1 MHVCHLFYHLFGA
14 TSIWKRGIVQAPR
27 AGKAGR
33 AAEWRLYMI
42 EFDNYLSPGRKGYLV
57 GIGGVSMSSLAEV
70 LHSMGVIVR
79 GSDMNNSQNV
89 KNLRKVGI
97 EVAIGHNAEN
107 IGDDI
112 EFVVRTA
119 AVHDENPEIA
129 AARAKNIPVFERSQ
143 AWGAISKDYPN
154 ALCISGTHGKTT
166 TTSMCTHIMMAADRD
181 PTVMIGGT
189 LPLLN
194 AGHRVGHGNTIIMEA
209 CEYYNSFLSFHP
221 TVAVILN
228 IEADHLDFFKDLKD
242 VQKSFRAFAERTPRD
257 GYVVANNDDGNTLE
271 ALRGI
276 DRRIMTFGLDSTA
289 DVYAEN
295 IKFIGANSKFDIMYH
310 GKLFTDIILHVPGM
324 HNVKNALAATAAAI
338 CLGIRP
344 TAVKYGLA
352 GFNGAGRRFEFK
364 GKYNG
369 ADVYDDYAH
378 HPGELKALLDTVESL
393 DYERC
398 ILVFQPH
405 TYSRTAALF
414 NDFIEQLRRPD
425 VLLLAEIFAAREKNT
440 IGISSEALAEQI
452 DGAVFYDTFTE
463 LERTLKAVARPGD
476 IILTVG
482 AGDVYKI
489 GEDILK

>member
-1 MHVCHLFYHLFGA
+1 M
-14 TSIWKRGIVQAPR
+14 T
-27 AGKAGR
+27 
-33 AAEWRLYMI
+33 
-42 EFDNYLSPGRKGYLV
+42 EFDNYLSPGRRGHLI
-57 GIGGVSMSSLAEV
+57 GIGGVSMSSLADV
-70 LHSMGVIVR
+70 LWGMGIAVS
-79 GSDMNNSQNV
+79 GSDMNQN
-89 KNLRKVGI
+89 KNVMGLTEKGI
-97 EVAIGHNAEN
+97 PVSIGHKAEN
-107 IGDDI
+107 ITQEI

-119 AVHDENPEIA
+119 AVHDDNPEII
-129 AARAKNIPVFERSQ
+129 RAHALGIPVFERTQ
-143 AWGAISKDYPN
+143 AWGAISKDYSN

-166 TTSMCTHIMMAADRD
+166 TTSMCTHIMMAADKD

-209 CEYYNSFLSFHP
+209 CEYYNSFLSLHP

-228 IEADHLDFFKDLKD
+228 VEADHLDFFKDLQD
-242 VQKSFRAFAERTPRD
+242 VQHSFREFALRTPED
-257 GYVVANNDDGNTLE
+257 GYVVANLDDASTM
-271 ALRGI
+271 ATIRDI
-276 DRRIMTFGLDSTA
+276 PRKIMTFGLSKEA

-295 IKFIGANSKFDIMYH
+295 IEFLGANSHFDIMFK
-310 GKLFTDIILHVPGM
+310 GKHFTDVTLHVPGL

-338 CLGIRP
+338 CLGVRP
-344 TAVKYGLA
+344 NAVKYGLA

-378 HPGELKALLDTVESL
+378 HPGELKALLDTVEGL
-393 DYERC
+393 NYKRC

-405 TYSRTAALF
+405 TYTRTAALF
-414 NDFIEQLRRPD
+414 EDFVAQLKRPD

-440 IGISSEALAEQI
+440 IGISSATLAERVE
-452 DGAVFYDTFTE
+452 GAEFYPTFPE
-463 LERTLKAVARPGD
+463 LEEELKRKAQPGD

-489 GEDILK
+489 GENIVE

>member
-1 MHVCHLFYHLFGA
+1 M
-14 TSIWKRGIVQAPR
+14 T
-27 AGKAGR
+27 
-33 AAEWRLYMI
+33 
-42 EFDNYLSPGRKGYLV
+42 EFDNFLSPGRRGHLI

-70 LHSMGVIVR
+70 LQGMGIAVS
-79 GSDMNNSQNV
+79 GSDMNQN
-89 KNLRKVGI
+89 KNVQSLMEKGI
-97 EVAIGHNAEN
+97 PVTIGHKAET
-107 IGDDI
+107 ITKEI

-119 AVHDENPEIA
+119 AVHDDNPEII
-129 AARAKNIPVFERSQ
+129 RAHGLGIPVFERTQ
-143 AWGAISKDYPN
+143 AWGAISKDYSN

-166 TTSMCTHIMMAADRD
+166 TTSMCTHIMMAADKD

-209 CEYYNSFLSFHP
+209 CEYYNSFLSLHP

-228 IEADHLDFFKDLKD
+228 VEADHLDFFKDLQD
-242 VQKSFRAFAERTPRD
+242 VENSFREFALRTPED
-257 GYVVANNDDGNTLE
+257 GYVVANRDDANTM
-271 ALRGI
+271 ATIRGI
-276 DRRIMTFGLDSTA
+276 PRKVMTFGLSKEA

-295 IKFIGANSKFDIMYH
+295 IEFLGANSHFDVMFK
-310 GKLFTDIILHVPGM
+310 GKLFTDVTLHVPGL

-338 CLGIRP
+338 CLGVRP
-344 TAVKYGLA
+344 NAVKYGLA

-364 GKYNG
+364 GKFNG

-378 HPGELKALLDTVESL
+378 HPGELKALLDTVEEL
-393 DYERC
+393 NYKRC

-405 TYSRTAALF
+405 TYTRTAALF
-414 NDFIEQLRRPD
+414 EDFVTQLKRPD

-440 IGISSEALAEQI
+440 IGISSAALAERVE
-452 DGAVFYDTFTE
+452 GAEFFPTFPE
-463 LERTLKAVARPGD
+463 LEEELMRKAQPGD

-489 GEDILK
+489 GDNIVE

>member
-1 MHVCHLFYHLFGA
+1 
-14 TSIWKRGIVQAPR
+14 
-27 AGKAGR
+27 
-33 AAEWRLYMI
+33 MI
-42 EFDNYLSPGRKGYLV
+42 DFDNFLSPGRRGHLV

-70 LHSMGVIVR
+70 LCGMGLNIT
-79 GSDMNNSQNV
+79 GSDMNETPNV
-89 KNLRKVGI
+89 RSLRAHGI
-97 EVAIGHNAEN
+97 RVIPGHQAEN
-107 IGDDI
+107 ISDDV

-119 AVHDENPEIA
+119 AVHDDNPEII
-129 AARAKNIPVFERSQ
+129 AARGKGIPVFERTQ
-143 AWGAISKDYPN
+143 AWGAISKDYAN

-166 TTSMCTHIMMAADRD
+166 TTSMCTHILMAADKD

-194 AGHRVGHGNTIIMEA
+194 AGHRVGRGNTIIMEA

-221 TVAVILN
+221 TVAVVLN
-228 IEADHLDFFKDLKD
+228 IEADHLDFFKDLDD
-242 VQKSFRAFAERTPRD
+242 VKHSFREFVCRTPED
-257 GYVVANNDDGNTLE
+257 GYIVANADDKNTMD
-271 ALRGI
+271 AVSGTGRKV
-276 DRRIMTFGLDSTA
+276 MSFGLGSNA

-295 IKFIGANSKFDIMYH
+295 ITYLGANSQFDIMYK
-310 GKLFTDIILHVPGM
+310 GEKFTDVTLHVPGV

-344 TAVKYGLA
+344 NAVKYGLA

-364 GKYNG
+364 GKFNG

-378 HPGELKALLDTVESL
+378 HPGELKALLDTVEKLNYKRS
-393 DYERC
+393 

-414 NDFIEQLRRPD
+414 DDFVEQLRRPN
-425 VLLLAEIFAAREKNT
+425 VLLLAEIFAAREQNT
-440 IGISSEALAEQI
+440 IGISSSALAEKV
-452 DGAVFYDTFTE
+452 DGSLFFPTFAE
-463 LERTLKAVARPGD
+463 LEAVLRSIAQPGD

-489 GEDILK
+489 GENLTK

>member
-1 MHVCHLFYHLFGA
+1 M
-14 TSIWKRGIVQAPR
+14 T
-27 AGKAGR
+27 
-33 AAEWRLYMI
+33 
-42 EFDNYLSPGRKGYLV
+42 EFDNFLSPGRRGYLI

-70 LHSMGVIVR
+70 LRGMGIAVS
-79 GSDMNNSQNV
+79 GSDMNKNPNV
-89 KNLRKVGI
+89 LGLLEKDIPVN
-97 EVAIGHNAEN
+97 IGHRAEN
-107 IGDDI
+107 ITEEI

-119 AVHDENPEIA
+119 AVHDDNPEIVR
-129 AARAKNIPVFERSQ
+129 ARELGIPIFERTQ
-143 AWGAISKDYPN
+143 AWGAISKDYSN
-154 ALCISGTHGKTT
+154 AICISGTHGKTT
-166 TTSMCTHIMMAADRD
+166 TTSMCTHIMMAADKD

-209 CEYYNSFLSFHP
+209 CEYYNSFLSLHP

-228 IEADHLDFFKDLKD
+228 VEADHLDFFKNLAD
-242 VQKSFRAFAERTPRD
+242 VEHSFREFALRTPED
-257 GYVVANNDDGNTLE
+257 GYVVANRDDANTMATLQ
-271 ALRGI
+271 GI
-276 DRRIMTFGLDSTA
+276 PRKVMTFGLTEEA

-295 IKFIGANSKFDIMYH
+295 IEFLGANSHFDVMFK
-310 GKLFTDIILHVPGM
+310 GKLFTDVTLHVPGL

-338 CLGIRP
+338 CLGVRP
-344 TAVKYGLA
+344 NAVKYGLA

-378 HPGELKALLDTVESL
+378 HPGELKALLDTVKEL
-393 DYERC
+393 NYKRC

-405 TYSRTAALF
+405 TYTRTAALF
-414 NDFIEQLRRPD
+414 EDFVTQLRRPD

-440 IGISSEALAEQI
+440 IGISSAALAERVQ
-452 DGAVFYDTFTE
+452 GAEFYPTFGE
-463 LERTLKAVARPGD
+463 LEEELKRKAQPGD

-489 GEDILK
+489 GENIVE

>member
-1 MHVCHLFYHLFGA
+1 M
-14 TSIWKRGIVQAPR
+14 T
-27 AGKAGR
+27 
-33 AAEWRLYMI
+33 
-42 EFDNYLSPGRKGYLV
+42 EFDNFLSPGRRGHLI
-57 GIGGVSMSSLAEV
+57 GIGGVSMSSLADV
-70 LHSMGVIVR
+70 LWGMGIAIS
-79 GSDMNNSQNV
+79 GSDMNRNKNV
-89 KNLRKVGI
+89 VGLTEKGI
-97 EVAIGHNAEN
+97 PVSIGHKAEN
-107 IGDDI
+107 ITREI

-119 AVHDENPEIA
+119 AVHDDNPEII
-129 AARAKNIPVFERSQ
+129 RAHALGIPVFERTQ
-143 AWGAISKDYPN
+143 AWGAISKDYSN

-166 TTSMCTHIMMAADRD
+166 TTSMCTHIMMAADKD

-209 CEYYNSFLSFHP
+209 CEYYNSFLSLHP

-228 IEADHLDFFKDLKD
+228 VEADHLDFFKDLRD
-242 VQKSFRAFAERTPRD
+242 VQHSFREFALRTPED
-257 GYVVANNDDGNTLE
+257 GYVVANLDDASTM
-271 ALRGI
+271 ATIRDI
-276 DRRIMTFGLDSTA
+276 PRKIMTFGLSKEA

-295 IKFIGANSKFDIMYH
+295 IEFLGANSHFDIMFK
-310 GKLFTDIILHVPGM
+310 GKLFTDVTLHVPGL

-338 CLGIRP
+338 CLGVRP
-344 TAVKYGLA
+344 NAVKYGLA

-378 HPGELKALLDTVESL
+378 HPGELKALLDTVEGL
-393 DYERC
+393 NYKRC

-405 TYSRTAALF
+405 TYTRTAALF
-414 NDFIEQLRRPD
+414 EDFVTQLKRPD

-440 IGISSEALAEQI
+440 IGISSAALAERVE
-452 DGAVFYDTFTE
+452 GAEFYPTFPE
-463 LERTLKAVARPGD
+463 LEEELKRKAQPGD

-489 GEDILK
+489 GENIVE

>member
-1 MHVCHLFYHLFGA
+1 M
-14 TSIWKRGIVQAPR
+14 T
-27 AGKAGR
+27 
-33 AAEWRLYMI
+33 
-42 EFDNYLSPGRKGYLV
+42 EFDNFLSPGRRGHLI

-70 LHSMGVIVR
+70 LWGMGIAIS
-79 GSDMNNSQNV
+79 GSDMNRNKNV
-89 KNLRKVGI
+89 VGLTEKGI
-97 EVAIGHNAEN
+97 PVSIGHKAEN
-107 IGDDI
+107 ITREI

-119 AVHDENPEIA
+119 AVHDDNPEII
-129 AARAKNIPVFERSQ
+129 RAHALGIPVFERTQ
-143 AWGAISKDYPN
+143 AWGAISKDYSN

-166 TTSMCTHIMMAADRD
+166 TTSMCTHIMMAADKD

-209 CEYYNSFLSFHP
+209 CEYYNSFLSLHP

-228 IEADHLDFFKDLKD
+228 VEADHLDFFKDLQD
-242 VQKSFRAFAERTPRD
+242 VQHSFREFALRTPED
-257 GYVVANNDDGNTLE
+257 GYVVANLDDASTM
-271 ALRGI
+271 ATIRDI
-276 DRRIMTFGLDSTA
+276 PRKIMTFGLSREA

-295 IKFIGANSKFDIMYH
+295 IEFLGANSHFDIMFK
-310 GKLFTDIILHVPGM
+310 GKHFTDVTLHVPGL

-338 CLGIRP
+338 CLGVRP
-344 TAVKYGLA
+344 NAVKYGLA

-378 HPGELKALLDTVESL
+378 HPGELKALLDTVEGL
-393 DYERC
+393 NYKRC

-405 TYSRTAALF
+405 TYTRTAALF
-414 NDFIEQLRRPD
+414 EDFVTQLKRPD

-440 IGISSEALAEQI
+440 IGISSAALAERVE
-452 DGAVFYDTFTE
+452 GAEFYPTFPE
-463 LERTLKAVARPGD
+463 LEEELKRKAQPGD

-489 GEDILK
+489 GENIVE